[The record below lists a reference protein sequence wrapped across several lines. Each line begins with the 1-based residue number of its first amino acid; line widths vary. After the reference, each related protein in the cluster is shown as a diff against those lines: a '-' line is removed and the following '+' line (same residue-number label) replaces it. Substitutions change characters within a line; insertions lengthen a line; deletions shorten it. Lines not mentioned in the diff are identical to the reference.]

1 MANAQTGT
9 DSTSARPGELV
20 QKVPGGII
28 WEADA
33 SAIHFSF
40 VSESAAA
47 LLGYPTGQW
56 QAEEG
61 FLKKH
66 VHPEDW
72 GRVLETLYEAAA
84 EGSVHTCEHRIFRSD
99 GSTLWVQTS
108 VQRGTHSNGTLRLTG
123 LTVDVSRSKEAD
135 SARVEAEEHARLLLE
150 NIRDYGV
157 FMLSLEGAVASWTP
171 GAQRLKGYRADEVL
185 GAPLHRFFPAD
196 ENEKGTPQRLLE
208 QAKLERK
215 AEYEGWLVRKG
226 GGVFWGNLILSAVT
240 DERGRLRGFSN
251 VARDLSPRK
260 RTEQALRE
268 SEEHFRLLV
277 ESQDY
282 GVFMVSPDGVVE
294 TWNRGAQRLEG
305 YRAHEIIGSPVSAL
319 FPRDELKGGLSERL
333 LEKAA
338 REGKADH
345 EGWLLRKG
353 GERFWGLLTVSAVE
367 DEGGHLRGFSMLARD
382 VTARRQTEQELRRSE
397 EYFRLLVGSVQDY
410 GVFMLSLDGA
420 IESWN
425 QGAQR
430 LKGYRAHEVV
440 GSTIS
445 RFFPPEEIAKGTS
458 ERLFQDALLKG
469 SATYE
474 GWLVR
479 KDGNQFWALVTL
491 SAVED
496 ENGRLRGVTNVARD
510 LTERK
515 RVEDA
520 QRESEERL
528 RLLLDSVQDHGVFM
542 VSPDGQVASWSPGA
556 EKLQGYR
563 EEEVMGASLS
573 RFFPPEEVENG
584 TPERLIQEAVA
595 EGRAEYEGW
604 LVRRGGGTFW
614 ASMSLGAVRDRHGQL
629 RGFSNVTRDLTERM
643 RAERALSF
651 LADVGTMLAGSLDYR
666 TTLEKVVHLAT
677 RAVAHA
683 CVVEMLEGQHI
694 QPVAV
699 GHVDPDKEPIL
710 QKAVRSMP
718 LESRLGH
725 GVVHVVRG
733 GKPELKPGISDMDW
747 LSEALGIAEPNVL
760 RDLGM
765 QSYMCVPLTARGKTF
780 GAMVFMAAPGRHY
793 ASDDLL
799 LAEELARRAALA
811 IDNAR
816 LYEQAQTAIR
826 MREEVLAIVSHDLRT
841 PLGMIQMGADQLLSE
856 PLGSEQRAGTH
867 RIAERIR
874 RASVRMIHLIR
885 DLLDFSSI
893 EAGQLRIEVS
903 DQDADELVAE
913 VVEALQPT
921 AAEKGIRL
929 ERETEPSHLKVRC
942 DRERIVQVF
951 SNLIGNALKFTGE
964 GGSVT
969 IRTRREGDRAVFSVS
984 DTGPGIS
991 EENLRHIFDRY
1002 WKATRTAG
1010 ESFGLGLAISK
1021 ALIESHNGELRA
1033 ESRVGQGTT
1042 FFFTLPLVT

>member
-1 MANAQTGT
+1 MANAQIGT
-9 DSTSARPGELV
+9 DSTAARPGDLV
-20 QKVPGGII
+20 QNLPGAIV

-33 SAIHFSF
+33 AAIHFSF

-47 LLGYPTGQW
+47 MLGYPAGQW
-56 QAEEG
+56 QADEG
-61 FLKKH
+61 FFKKH

-72 GRVLETLYEAAA
+72 GRVLEALYEAAA
-84 EGSVHTCEHRIFRSD
+84 EGSVHTCEHRMFRSN

-108 VQRGTHSNGTLRLTG
+108 VQRSHSNGTLLLTG
-123 LTVDVSRSKEAD
+123 LTVDITRSKEAEY
-135 SARVEAEEHARLLLE
+135 ARRAAEAHSQLLLE
-150 NIRDYGV
+150 NLRDYGV
-157 FMLSLEGAVASWTP
+157 FMLSLDGTVASWSP
-171 GAQRLKGYRADEVL
+171 GAQRLKGYRADEII
-185 GAPLHRFFPAD
+185 GAPLSRFFPAD
-196 ENEKGTPQRLLE
+196 EIEKGTPQHLLE
-208 QAKLERK
+208 QAELERK
-215 AEYEGWLVRKG
+215 AEHEGWLVRKG
-226 GGVFWGNLILSAVT
+226 GGMFWGNLILSVVT

-251 VARDLSPRK
+251 VARDLTARK

-305 YRAHEIIGSPVSAL
+305 YRGHEIIGSPVSGL
-319 FPRDELKGGLSERL
+319 FPRDEVEGGLSERL

-367 DEGGHLRGFSMLARD
+367 DERGHLRGFSMLARD
-382 VTARRQTEQELRRSE
+382 VTSRRQMEEELRRSE

-445 RFFPPEEIAKGTS
+445 RFFPPEEIEKGTPG
-458 ERLFQDALLKG
+458 RLFQDAILKG
-469 SATYE
+469 TATYE

-479 KDGNQFWALVTL
+479 KGGDRFWALVTL

-496 ENGRLRGVTNVARD
+496 ESGRLRGVTNVARD

-515 RVEDA
+515 KVEDA
-520 QRESEERL
+520 LRESEERL
-528 RLLLDSVQDHGVFM
+528 RLLLDSVQDYGVFM

-556 EKLQGYR
+556 ERVQGYKV
-563 EEEVMGASLS
+563 EEALGAPLS
-573 RFFPPEEVENG
+573 RFFPPQEVENR

-595 EGRAEYEGW
+595 KGRAEYEGW
-604 LVRRGGGTFW
+604 LVRKGGTTFW
-614 ASMSLGAVRDRHGQL
+614 ASVTLGSVMDRYGQL
-629 RGFSNVTRDLTERM
+629 HGFSNVTRDLTQRM

-677 RAVAHA
+677 RDVAHA
-683 CVVEMLEGQHI
+683 CVVEMVEGQLI

-699 GHVDPDKEPIL
+699 AHVDPDQERIV

-718 LESRLGH
+718 GELRMGY
-725 GVVHVVRG
+725 GVARVVQTG
-733 GKPELKPGISDMDW
+733 QPELKAGISDVGW
-747 LSEALGIAEPNVL
+747 LGEALGFSEPNVL

-780 GAMVFMAAPGRHY
+780 GAMVFLAAPGRHY

-816 LYEQAQTAIR
+816 LYEQGQTAIR
-826 MREEVLAIVSHDLRT
+826 MREEILAIVSHDLRS
-841 PLGMIQMGADQLLSE
+841 PLSMIQMGADQLLSG
-856 PLGSEQRAGTH
+856 PRGSDPREFTSRTAGK
-867 RIAERIR
+867 IR
-874 RASVRMIHLIR
+874 RASVRMLYLIR

-893 EAGQLRIEVS
+893 EAGQLRIEVANH
-903 DQDADELVAE
+903 DAGELVAE
-913 VVEALQPT
+913 VLEALEPN
-921 AAEKGIRL
+921 ADEKGIRF
-929 ERETEPSHLKVRC
+929 ERETEPSPLRVRC

-951 SNLIGNALKFTGE
+951 SNLIGNAIKFTGE
-964 GGSVT
+964 GGSVM
-969 IRTRREGDRAVFSVS
+969 IRTRLEGDRVVFSVS
-984 DTGPGIS
+984 DTGPGIP
-991 EENLRHIFDRY
+991 EEDLSHIFDRY
-1002 WKATRTAG
+1002 WRATRRAR

-1021 ALIESHNGELRA
+1021 AIIESHGGKIWV
-1033 ESRVGQGTT
+1033 ESKVGQGTT
-1042 FFFTLPLVT
+1042 FFFTLPLGT